1 MRTAP
6 TLLTLALLLAGA
18 CVAVA
23 QPRIPANEMPGRE
36 RERFMQ
42 GPADPAIRSVPPPV
56 VQIEPPA
63 RKPHKPRHR
72 KRH

>member
-1 MRTAP
+1 VA
-6 TLLTLALLLAGA
+6 LALLLAGSWA
-18 CVAVA
+18 AAA
-23 QPRIPANEMPGRE
+23 QSRIPANELPGRE

-42 GPADPAIRSVPPPV
+42 GPADPSMRGVPPPV

-63 RKPHKPRHR
+63 RQPRSHKPRHR

>member
-1 MRTAP
+1 V
-6 TLLTLALLLAGA
+6 TLALLLASSWTA
-18 CVAVA
+18 AA
-23 QPRIPANEMPGRE
+23 QSRIPANELPGRE

-42 GPADPAIRSVPPPV
+42 GSADPSMHRVPPPV

-63 RKPHKPRHR
+63 RQPRSRKPRHR